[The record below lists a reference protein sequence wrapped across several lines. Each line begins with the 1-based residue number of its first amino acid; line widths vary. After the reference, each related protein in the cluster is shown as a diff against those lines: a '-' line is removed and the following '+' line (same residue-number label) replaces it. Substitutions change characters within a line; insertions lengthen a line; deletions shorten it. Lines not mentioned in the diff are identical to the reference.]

1 MSDSFLFLEQFHM
14 VRKQEVNGLDSL
26 RKSFE
31 AIMADSI
38 GVKNTLVLWS
48 KVNNKSIYLSNLT
61 YLIYPVFYVPNLKFL
76 FILVYYG
83 IMTYTVY

>member
-14 VRKQEVNGLDSL
+14 VRKQEVNRLDSL

-38 GVKNTLVLWS
+38 GVKNS
-48 KVNNKSIYLSNLT
+48 
-61 YLIYPVFYVPNLKFL
+61 
-76 FILVYYG
+76 
-83 IMTYTVY
+83 

>member
-14 VRKQEVNGLDSL
+14 VRKQEVNGLASL

-38 GVKNTLVLWS
+38 GVQNTLVLWS

-61 YLIYPVFYVPNLKFL
+61 YLIYPVS
-76 FILVYYG
+76 
-83 IMTYTVY
+83 